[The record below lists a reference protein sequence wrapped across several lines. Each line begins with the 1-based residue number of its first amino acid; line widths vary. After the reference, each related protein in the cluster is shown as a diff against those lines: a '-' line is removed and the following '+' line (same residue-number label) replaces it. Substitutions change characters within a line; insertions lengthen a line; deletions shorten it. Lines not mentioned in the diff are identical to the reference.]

1 MKQSK
6 VIQISV
12 FGILFLIS
20 LFIWNYMLVGRNNK
34 GVTETSQAT
43 IPLLTVSAD
52 GKNINQLHGYQ
63 GSVDASL
70 IRDSITPIY
79 ENEVKVMLTYAKSDV
94 SVVSYK
100 IYDTDNKT
108 ILGNGDTAFHKVKGK
123 KTANIKIKERL
134 ENGKTY
140 LMELSV
146 KQNDKTIRYFTRV
159 IYGTSFHLKECLD
172 FA

>member
-1 MKQSK
+1 
-6 VIQISV
+6 
-12 FGILFLIS
+12 
-20 LFIWNYMLVGRNNK
+20 MLVGRNNK

-123 KTANIKIKERL
+123 KT
-134 ENGKTY
+134 
-140 LMELSV
+140 
-146 KQNDKTIRYFTRV
+146 DKTLR
-159 IYGTSFHLKECLD
+159 LKNVWKMEKHI
-172 FA
+172 

>member
-100 IYDTDNKT
+100 IYE
-108 ILGNGDTAFHKVKGK
+108 I
-123 KTANIKIKERL
+123 IKQSLEMVIQHFIKSKEKRRQTLRL
-134 ENGKTY
+134 KNVWK
-140 LMELSV
+140 ME
-146 KQNDKTIRYFTRV
+146 KHI
-159 IYGTSFHLKECLD
+159 
-172 FA
+172 

>member
-108 ILGNGDTAFHKVKGK
+108 ILEMVIQHF
-123 KTANIKIKERL
+123 IKSKEKRRQTL
-134 ENGKTY
+134 RSKNVWK
-140 LMELSV
+140 ME
-146 KQNDKTIRYFTRV
+146 KHI
-159 IYGTSFHLKECLD
+159 
-172 FA
+172 